1 MVQSFGT
8 GTAAASPGVHMLVG
22 GRPCKTHCFRVL
34 PEHESA
40 QGIVFPIETHHP
52 HPGVEGSTH
61 AHQGSTGIIATSR
74 EHTKHTAIV
83 LMRGYRRLFEQIPIV
98 LTFHNA
104 QHRLIPLESF
114 GNP

>member
-1 MVQSFGT
+1 MIQVFGT
-8 GTAAASPGVHMLVG
+8 GAAAASPGVHMLMG

-40 QGIVFPIETHHP
+40 QSIVFPIETHHP

-61 AHQGSTGIIATSR
+61 THQGSTGIIATSR

-83 LMRGYRRLFEQIPIV
+83 LMRGYRRLFKQIPIV

-104 QHRLIPLESF
+104 QHRLMSLEGF
-114 GNP
+114 GNS

>member
-1 MVQSFGT
+1 MIQGFGT
-8 GTAAASPGVHMLVG
+8 GAAAASPGVHMLMG

-61 AHQGSTGIIATSR
+61 AHQGSTRVIAASR
-74 EHTKHTAIV
+74 EHAKYTTIV
-83 LMRGYRRLFEQIPIV
+83 LMRGCRRLFEQIPIV

-104 QHRLIPLESF
+104 QHRLIPLECF

>member
-8 GTAAASPGVHMLVG
+8 GAAAASPGVHMLVG
-22 GRPCKTHCFRVL
+22 GGSCETHRFRVL
-34 PEHESA
+34 PKHESA

-83 LMRGYRRLFEQIPIV
+83 LM
-98 LTFHNA
+98 
-104 QHRLIPLESF
+104 
-114 GNP
+114 

>member
-1 MVQSFGT
+1 
-8 GTAAASPGVHMLVG
+8 MLVG

-61 AHQGSTGIIATSR
+61 THQGSTRVIAASR
-74 EHTKHTAIV
+74 EHTKYTTIV
-83 LMRGYRRLFEQIPIV
+83 LIRGYRRLFEQITIV
-98 LTFHNA
+98 FAFHNA
-104 QHRLIPLESF
+104 QHRLMSLEGF

>member
-1 MVQSFGT
+1 MVQGFGT
-8 GTAAASPGVHMLVG
+8 GAAAASPSVHILVG

-61 AHQGSTGIIATSR
+61 THQGSTRVIAASR
-74 EHTKHTAIV
+74 EHTKYTTIV
-83 LMRGYRRLFEQIPIV
+83 LMRGYRRLFEQITIV
-98 LTFHNA
+98 FAFHNA
-104 QHRLIPLESF
+104 QHRLMSLEGF